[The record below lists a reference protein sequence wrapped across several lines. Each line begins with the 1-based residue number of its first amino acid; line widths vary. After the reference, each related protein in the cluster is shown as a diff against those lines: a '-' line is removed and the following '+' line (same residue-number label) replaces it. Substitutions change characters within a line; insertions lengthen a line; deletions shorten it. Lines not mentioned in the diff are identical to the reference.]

1 MAKWQGLP
9 ASPTNEILR
18 FFLTRMSSKFNE
30 ATRVQMPAMV
40 HLTRLGY
47 SYFGKISEDDADAVY
62 DKDTNILIDV
72 FCSQFDKLNPQHA
85 GEGLQTL
92 QAIRQELKN
101 DDLGRAFYYRL
112 KSVSP
117 IKLIDFEHPKNNKFH
132 FTAEFTCKNG
142 QDEFRPD
149 ITLFVNGLPLCFI
162 EVKKPNNSG
171 GMVAESQ
178 RMNRQRFPNKK
189 FRSFINI
196 TQLMIFSNNM
206 EYDAMGGIV
215 PLQGAFYCTGAREF
229 APFNC
234 FREENRSNLDVAPY
248 NRDYPYKPINKD
260 VEKAILKDYN
270 CQVIH
275 TTPEYQTNLN
285 INTPTNR
292 ILTSMCSPERLLFI
306 LHYGIAYVKSEKEVD
321 GKIEVTDQKHIMRYQ
336 QMFASMAICG
346 HLDNGAKSGVVWHTQ
361 GSGKTALSFHLTYIL
376 NDYFARQNKVAKFYF
391 IVDRLDLLEQATQEL
406 EARGL
411 VVTTANSKK
420 ELMEQFRTNQSQHGA
435 SGKQEITVVNIQ
447 RFAEDKEKVRLPE
460 YATNLQRI
468 FILDEAHRG
477 YRPGGCFLANLFDA
491 DPNSIKIALTGTPLL
506 KEERSTATVFND
518 YFHTYYYDRS
528 IADGYTLKI
537 IREDI
542 ETSYKQKLNEV
553 YEKLE
558 SLVLKKDV
566 KKADIVEHENY
577 VKELIRYI
585 ITDLSRFRMQH
596 GDNTLGG
603 MIICE
608 TSGQARNIA
617 MYWDE
622 VQRELNKTASTPT
635 RLKAKLILH
644 DTDDKETRKQIV
656 KDFKKNMTVDVL
668 IVFNMLLTGFD
679 APRLKR
685 LYFGRKLKDH
695 NLLQAITR
703 VNRPYKDNRYG
714 YVIDFADI
722 KRNFEETNEAY
733 LQELNRFN
741 DPEETGLNVTNTF
754 TQVLENPQEILDM
767 MHDIQDTLF
776 EYTTDNVEEFSS
788 EVSTIQDKKVLLDLK
803 KALEAAKDC
812 GNLVRTFGDDDLK
825 EKFAKVELTK
835 LPDMLKE
842 VQHHITIINQKEAF
856 SKDEQTSILVNEAM
870 QDIEFTFS
878 KIGEEELKII
888 AGGRELKEKWRDT
901 IRAFTDNIDQDD
913 PEFITL
919 RKAFTERFKEHGFV
933 VDSVAKYN
941 EETAALDSIIAHLKA
956 IQATNNN
963 LLKKYNG
970 DAKFARVHKRIR
982 EVNTERKSH
991 NEKPMFAFSDQT
1003 VCIILNMIKEEVD
1016 KKVYDRNDIL
1026 KKDAYFE
1033 QTVLTT
1039 INDMLYHFPQISDTA
1054 TFDDYNFVKDGI
1066 ARQYLNQYNATY
1078 PA

>member
-1 MAKWQGLP
+1 
-9 ASPTNEILR
+9 
-18 FFLTRMSSKFNE
+18 
-30 ATRVQMPAMV
+30 MV

-47 SYFGKISEDDADAVY
+47 KYFGKISEEDAGKVY
-62 DKDTNILIDV
+62 DPGTNILTDI
-72 FCSQFDKLNPQHA
+72 FCSQFDKLNPSHL

-92 QAIRQELKN
+92 QSIRQELKN
-101 DDLGRAFYYRL
+101 DDLGHAFYRRL
-112 KSVSP
+112 KAISP
-117 IKLIDFEHPKNNKFH
+117 TKLIDFDNPNNNEFH

-149 ITLFVNGLPLCFI
+149 ITLFVNGLPLCFV
-162 EVKKPNNSG
+162 EVKKPNNTG

-178 RMNRQRFPNKK
+178 RMNLQRFPNKK

-206 EYDAMGGIV
+206 EYDTMGGIV
-215 PLQGAFYCTGAREF
+215 PLQGAFYCTAARQS

-248 NRDYPYKPINKD
+248 NKDFPYRSIDKE
-260 VEKAILKDYN
+260 VEKQILKDYN

-275 TTPEYQTNLN
+275 TTPEYQTNLST
-285 INTPTNR
+285 NTPTNR

-306 LHYGIAYVKSEKEVD
+306 LHYGIAYVKSEREVD

-336 QMFASMAICG
+336 QMFASMAICDN
-346 HLDNGAKSGVVWHTQ
+346 LDNGAKSGVVWHTQ
-361 GSGKTALSFHLTYIL
+361 GSGKTALAFHLTYIL
-376 NDYFARQNKVAKFYF
+376 NDYFARQNKVTRFYF
-391 IVDRLDLLEQATQEL
+391 IVDRLDLLEQASQEF

-420 ELMEQFRTNQSQHGA
+420 ELMEQFRNLQSQQGT

-447 RFAEDKEKVRLPE
+447 RFAEDREKVDLPG
-460 YATNLQRI
+460 YATNLQRV

-491 DPNSIKIALTGTPLL
+491 DTNSIKIALTGTPLL
-506 KEERSTATVFND
+506 KDERATATVFNS

-542 ETSYKQKLNEV
+542 ETSYK
-553 YEKLE
+553 EKLTQVMAKLE
-558 SLVLKKDV
+558 ELVLKKDV
-566 KKADIVEHENY
+566 KKAAIVEHESY
-577 VKELIRYI
+577 VKELIRYVI
-585 ITDLSRFRMQH
+585 SDLSRFRMQH
-596 GDNTLGG
+596 GDETLGG
-603 MIICE
+603 MVICE
-608 TSGQARNIA
+608 TSGQARNLA
-617 MYWDE
+617 AYWDE
-622 VQRELNKTASTPT
+622 VQAEMNKTVSFPT
-635 RLKAKLILH
+635 SLKARLILH

-668 IVFNMLLTGFD
+668 IVYNMLLTGFD

-695 NLLQAITR
+695 NLLQALTR

-722 KRNFEETNEAY
+722 KRNFDETNEAY
-733 LQELNRFN
+733 LKELNKFN
-741 DPEETGLNVTNTF
+741 DPEETGLNTTNTF
-754 TQVLENPQEILDM
+754 TQVLESPQEILDM
-767 MHDIQDTLF
+767 MHSIQDALF
-776 EYTTDNVEEFSS
+776 EYTIDNVEDFSS
-788 EVSTIQDKKVLLDLK
+788 EVSTIQDKKTLLDLR

-812 GNLVRTFGDDDLK
+812 GNLVRTFGDDELK
-825 EKFAKVELTK
+825 EKFAKVELTR
-835 LPDMLKE
+835 LPEMLKE

-856 SKDEQTSILVNEAM
+856 SSNEQTTVLINEAM

-888 AGGRELKEKWRDT
+888 AGGRELKDKWRDT
-901 IRAFTDNIDQDD
+901 IRAFTANIDQDD

-919 RKAFTERFKEHGFV
+919 RQAFTERFKEHGFV
-933 VDSVAKYN
+933 IDSIAKYN
-941 EETAALDSIIAHLKA
+941 EETAALDSIITRLKT
-956 IQATNNN
+956 IQQTNNN

-982 EVNTERKSH
+982 EVNSDRKSH
-991 NEKPMFAFSDQT
+991 EKKPLFTFSDSEIC
-1003 VCIILNMIKEEVD
+1003 VILNMIKDEVD
-1016 KKVYDRNDIL
+1016 SKVYDRNDIL

-1033 QTVLTT
+1033 QTVLSTV
-1039 INDMLYHFPQISDTA
+1039 NDILYHFPQVSDTA
-1054 TFDDYNFVKDGI
+1054 TPDDYDFVKNGI